1 MDHRPMGREERE
13 GGMHQGAADGATATI
28 QRAVAAVGRDLPELE
43 SLRGTRLLLTGGTGF
58 IGTWLLEHLAHLNER
73 WVEPCRVYIP
83 TRQPDAFAARAPH
96 LWRRPEFTFITGDVQ
111 VFALPDAPCDYII
124 HAAGSASPHLKVQQP
139 VEVGETIVAGT
150 RRMLDVAREWGT
162 RRMLFLSSGAV
173 YGTQPPAL
181 ERVSEDYAG
190 GPDLSLPSS
199 TYAEGK
205 RYAESLC
212 AAYAAAH
219 SVPVC
224 IARPFTFAAPY
235 LDLDAGFALSD
246 FLRDALHGQP
256 LHILGDGST
265 VRSYAG
271 ATDMLRMLWA
281 VLLRGQPGRAFNV
294 GSESPVSVLE
304 LAQEVVRAL
313 GHPLA
318 IEVTQQPVPGR
329 LPERYLPDLARLR
342 QEVSVQPISELA
354 DLVRE
359 TLEWTQAVAGERSQ
373 AADLPRGR

>member
-1 MDHRPMGREERE
+1 MSHEV
-13 GGMHQGAADGATATI
+13 ADGAAAII
-28 QRAVAAVGRDLPELE
+28 QHAVAAVGRDLPELE

-58 IGTWLLEHLAHLNER
+58 IGTWLLEHLASLNER
-73 WVEPCRVYIP
+73 WAEPCRVYIP
-83 TRQPDAFAARAPH
+83 TRQPNAFAARAPH
-96 LWRRPEFTFITGDVQ
+96 LWRRAEFTFITGDVQ
-111 VFALPDAPCDYII
+111 AFPLPDLPCDYVI
-124 HAAGSASPHLKVQQP
+124 HAAGSASPLLKARQP
-139 VEVGETIVAGT
+139 VEVGETIVSGM
-150 RRMLDVAREWGT
+150 RRMLDVAQHWRV
-162 RRMLFLSSGAV
+162 RRMMFLSSGAV
-173 YGTQPPAL
+173 YGVQPPDL

-190 GPDLSLPSS
+190 GPDLSAPSS

-212 AAYAAAH
+212 VAYAASQ

-246 FLRDALHGQP
+246 FLRAALHGQP
-256 LHILGDGST
+256 LRILGDGST

-281 VLLRGQPGRAFNV
+281 VLLRGQPGRAYNV
-294 GSESPVSVLE
+294 GSEAPVSVLE
-304 LAQEVVRAL
+304 LAHHVVRAL
-313 GHPLA
+313 GRPLA
-318 IEVTQQPVPGR
+318 IEVAQQLVPGR
-329 LPERYLPDLARLR
+329 LPARYLPDLARLR
-342 QEVSVQPISELA
+342 QEVGVQPICEVA

-359 TLEWTQAVAGERSQ
+359 TLEWAHARAGERSQ